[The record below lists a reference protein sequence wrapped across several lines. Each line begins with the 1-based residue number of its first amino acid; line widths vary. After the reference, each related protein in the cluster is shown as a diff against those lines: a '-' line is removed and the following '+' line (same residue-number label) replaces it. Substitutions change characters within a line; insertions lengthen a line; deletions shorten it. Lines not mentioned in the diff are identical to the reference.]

1 MSAPQQTRRS
11 TSRTAPDHSAAIAH
25 TDNAA
30 PTRPTRLPDPS
41 STTTATTSSPHRPA
55 PAQTPTAV
63 EEPTAIGAAML
74 STMSAPSAA
83 IPEPTPADQALNGF
97 DDAADNASSSLSE
110 LGDASDDQSESTPR
124 PTPAREMDDD
134 DDDDDD
140 DSSEAETERLDTTPR
155 KLARPA
161 PDTSLIS
168 EPAYTRTPSKLA
180 HSKTIE
186 RDDSAPPTPSAF
198 PDDAPV
204 DAAVATDSP
213 LHSLSLIATTEAAG
227 LDHVGKKRKRTGA
240 EGSPGDGQDV
250 EGPLRKRST
259 PARSSALDGLAD
271 AAADRQGQM
280 NADDELEN
288 AEEHLSALGNEEH
301 ELEERQANIA
311 AQTVSELATV
321 AKHTKPRKGGR
332 RGKRKTE
339 DPSYASAE
347 PFVAADTHEG
357 EAEAEHDDEDSAVL
371 DEEVTKKKLA
381 IDELAKIEKKF
392 KLFREKLCDEQIA
405 QLERELEMLKQPNC
419 VHPEYAAMIKC
430 IDDRRAD
437 KIAYETRLLEYKQKN
452 LEIITAA
459 ERHQMHSQY
468 FQTVRHVREEILEEC
483 NQRVFELQRGRRQL
497 GCDETEYMV
506 RLPEKRSD
514 QIRHQTAYNLEVSVL
529 SGVAKYVGFPAA
541 PDISPARPMEID
553 EDLRAM
559 KIATRTPAPPPSF
572 RTYNRTTTA
581 DEAAAEE
588 QFLESTP
595 WANPRHPSHQE
606 SRYPLG
612 PSRVPSYQTPAGQR
626 RMVDLTAPNGSA
638 STIEA
643 NSNPPSSNAHHTN
656 GLLGDAESPV
666 LHMKRAPAD
675 HSAYGETD
683 PRGNMSVLSR
693 ETYGIMSSPAA
704 QHMELPHD
712 QGGGGGGGGGGQ
724 RWASSGMRPMNSGPN
739 ATSAQPGS
747 TGRPDAARAPMTQRS
762 GLGTISVGN
771 GLFGV
776 R

>member
-1 MSAPQQTRRS
+1 MSAPHHTRRS
-11 TSRTAPDHSAAIAH
+11 TSRTAPDLSKSVAQPE
-25 TDNAA
+25 NALSPLPTGSSNPSTASPSHESTA
-30 PTRPTRLPDPS
+30 PG
-41 STTTATTSSPHRPA
+41 
-55 PAQTPTAV
+55 
-63 EEPTAIGAAML
+63 EPTAIAAAML
-74 STMSAPSAA
+74 STMKASSAA
-83 IPEPTPADQALNGF
+83 IAEAMPVEQASNGF
-97 DDAADNASSSLSE
+97 DDAADNGSSSLSE
-110 LGDASDDQSESTPR
+110 LGDASDDQSEPTPR
-124 PTPAREMDDD
+124 QTPAAEMDEDD
-134 DDDDDD
+134 
-140 DSSEAETERLDTTPR
+140 SEAETERLDTTPR
-155 KLARPA
+155 KLTRTVPE
-161 PDTSLIS
+161 TSLLS

-186 RDDSAPPTPSAF
+186 DNESAPPTPSAGT
-198 PDDAPV
+198 DEAPI
-204 DAAVATDSP
+204 DAAATADNP
-213 LHSLSLIATTEAAG
+213 LHSLSLIATTEAAS
-227 LDHVGKKRKRTGA
+227 LEHAGKKRKRTSA
-240 EGSPGDGQDV
+240 ERSPVGEQD
-250 EGPLRKRST
+250 EEEPLRKRSE

-271 AAADRQGQM
+271 AAANRQGRVD
-280 NADDELEN
+280 ADEELDN
-288 AEEHLSALGNEEH
+288 AEENLSVLAREEM

-311 AQTVSELATV
+311 AQTVNQMATV
-321 AKHTKPRKGGR
+321 AKHAKPRKGGR

-339 DPSYASAE
+339 DPSYACTEPFAAAE
-347 PFVAADTHEG
+347 PQDG
-357 EAEAEHDDEDSAVL
+357 EAECDPEEEDSGVL
-371 DEEVTKKKLA
+371 DEEVTKKKIA

-468 FQTVRHVREEILEEC
+468 FQTVRHIREEILEEC

-541 PDISPARPMEID
+541 PDISAAKPSEID

-559 KIATRTPAPPPSF
+559 KIATRAPAPPPSF

-595 WANPRHPSHQE
+595 WANPRHPSHQQE

-612 PSRVPSYQTPAGQR
+612 PSRVPNYQTPAGQR
-626 RMVDLTAPNGSA
+626 RMVDLSAPNGSA

-666 LHMKRAPAD
+666 LHMKRAPSG
-675 HSAYGETD
+675 HSAYGEVPGSD
-683 PRGNMSVLSR
+683 PRGNMGVLSR
-693 ETYGIMSSPAA
+693 ETYGMMSSPVA
-704 QHMELPHD
+704 QHIDLPHEHT
-712 QGGGGGGGGGGQ
+712 GQ
-724 RWASSGMRPMNSGPN
+724 RWGGNGMRPMNSAPGAAPGQAGP
-739 ATSAQPGS
+739 A
-747 TGRPDAARAPMTQRS
+747 RPDAARAPMTQRN
-762 GLGTISVGN
+762 GLGTISVGS
-771 GLFGV
+771 GLFG

>member
-1 MSAPQQTRRS
+1 MSAPEQTRRS
-11 TSRTAPDHSAAIAH
+11 TSRTAAGPSEDVAH
-25 TDNAA
+25 TQS
-30 PTRPTRLPDPS
+30 PTSTLTTELPDPT
-41 STTTATTSSPHRPA
+41 STTSPSNHSA
-55 PAQTPTAV
+55 PAQIPTPADQD
-63 EEPTAIGAAML
+63 PTAIAAAML
-74 STMSAPSAA
+74 STMAAPTTVLTESL
-83 IPEPTPADQALNGF
+83 PTEQAPNGF
-97 DDAADNASSSLSE
+97 DDVADNGSSSLSE

-124 PTPAREMDDD
+124 PTAVADMDEDD
-134 DDDDDD
+134 
-140 DSSEAETERLDTTPR
+140 SEAETERLDNTPR
-155 KLARPA
+155 KFARTA
-161 PDTSLIS
+161 TETSLLS
-168 EPAYTRTPSKLA
+168 EPIHTRTPSKLA

-186 RDDSAPPTPSAF
+186 HDESAPPTPSAIT
-198 PDDAPV
+198 DDVTMGEAP
-204 DAAVATDSP
+204 TTENP
-213 LHSLSLIATTEAAG
+213 LHSLSLIAASEAAN
-227 LDHVGKKRKRTGA
+227 LEHVGMKRKRSSA
-240 EGSPGDGQDV
+240 EGSPVD
-250 EGPLRKRST
+250 EREEEPLRKRSVN
-259 PARSSALDGLAD
+259 AKGSALDGLAD

-280 NADDELEN
+280 DADEELEN
-288 AEEHLSALGNEEH
+288 AEEHLSALAREEL

-311 AQTVSELATV
+311 AQTVSEMATV

-339 DPSYASAE
+339 DASYAYAE
-347 PFVAADTHEG
+347 PFAAAETH
-357 EAEAEHDDEDSAVL
+357 EAEAEGEHDDEDSAVL
-371 DEEVTKKKLA
+371 DEEVTKKKQA

-419 VHPEYAAMIKC
+419 VHPEYVAMIKC
-430 IDDRRAD
+430 VDDRRAD

-468 FQTVRHVREEILEEC
+468 FQTVRHIREDILEEC

-514 QIRHQTAYNLEVSVL
+514 QIRHQTAYNLEVSIL

-541 PDISPARPMEID
+541 PDISAARPTEID

-559 KIATRTPAPPPSF
+559 KIATRAPVPPPSF

-606 SRYPLG
+606 SRYPPG

-626 RMVDLTAPNGSA
+626 RMVDLSAPNGSA

-643 NSNPPSSNAHHTN
+643 NSNPPSSNAHNAN
-656 GLLGDAESPV
+656 GLLGEAESPV
-666 LHMKRAPAD
+666 LHMKRAPVD
-675 HSAYGETD
+675 HIAYAETPGSD
-683 PRGNMSVLSR
+683 PRNNMGVLSR
-693 ETYGIMSSPAA
+693 ETYGMMSSPAA
-704 QHMELPHD
+704 QHMEIPHE
-712 QGGGGGGGGGGQ
+712 QVGP
-724 RWASSGMRPMNSGPN
+724 RWVGSMRPMNAEPNTAPGP
-739 ATSAQPGS
+739 PGVA
-747 TGRPDAARAPMTQRS
+747 RPDAARAPLTQRS
-762 GLGTISVGN
+762 GLGTISVGS
-771 GLFGV
+771 GLFG

>member
-1 MSAPQQTRRS
+1 MSAPQHTRRS
-11 TSRTAPDHSAAIAH
+11 TSRTAPNRRETVAQP
-25 TDNAA
+25 DNTVTAVPA
-30 PTRPTRLPDPS
+30 ELPDPS
-41 STTTATTSSPHRPA
+41 STASPSHELAAAQTATA
-55 PAQTPTAV
+55 AA
-63 EEPTAIGAAML
+63 EEPTAVAAAML
-74 STMSAPSAA
+74 STMKASSTA
-83 IPEPTPADQALNGF
+83 IAETMPAKQASNGF
-97 DDAADNASSSLSE
+97 DDAADNGSSSLSE
-110 LGDASDDQSESTPR
+110 LGDASDDQSELTPR
-124 PTPAREMDDD
+124 QTPAADIDEDD
-134 DDDDDD
+134 
-140 DSSEAETERLDTTPR
+140 SEAETERLDTTPR
-155 KLARPA
+155 KLSRTVPE
-161 PDTSLIS
+161 TTLLS
-168 EPAYTRTPSKLA
+168 ESAYTRTPSKLA
-180 HSKTIE
+180 HSKTIQ
-186 RDDSAPPTPSAF
+186 DDESAPATPSALA
-198 PDDAPV
+198 DEAPI
-204 DAAVATDSP
+204 DAADTADNP
-213 LHSLSLIATTEAAG
+213 LHSLSLIASTEAAS
-227 LDHVGKKRKRTGA
+227 LEHAGKKRKRASA
-240 EGSPGDGQDV
+240 ERSPVDEQD
-250 EGPLRKRST
+250 EEEPSRKRSE
-259 PARSSALDGLAD
+259 PARNSALDDLAD
-271 AAADRQGQM
+271 AAADRQGRTE
-280 NADDELEN
+280 ADEELDN
-288 AEEHLSALGNEEH
+288 AEENLSVLAREEL

-311 AQTVSELATV
+311 AQTVNQMATV

-339 DPSYASAE
+339 DTSYAYAE
-347 PFVAADTHEG
+347 TFVAAEPQEG
-357 EAEAEHDDEDSAVL
+357 EAECDPDEEDSAVL
-371 DEEVTKKKLA
+371 DEEVTKKKIA

-419 VHPEYAAMIKC
+419 VHPEYVAMIKC

-468 FQTVRHVREEILEEC
+468 FQTVRHIREEILEEC

-541 PDISPARPMEID
+541 PDISAAKPAEVD

-559 KIATRTPAPPPSF
+559 KIITRAPAPPPSF

-612 PSRVPSYQTPAGQR
+612 PSRVPNYQTPAGQR

-666 LHMKRAPAD
+666 LHMKRAPVD
-675 HSAYGETD
+675 HSVYGDGPGSD
-683 PRGNMSVLSR
+683 PRGNMGVLSR
-693 ETYGIMSSPAA
+693 ETYGMMSSPAA
-704 QHMELPHD
+704 QHMDLPHEH
-712 QGGGGGGGGGGQ
+712 GGQ
-724 RWASSGMRPMNSGPN
+724 RWVGGSMRPMNSAPN
-739 ATSAQPGS
+739 PPPGQPGS
-747 TGRPDAARAPMTQRS
+747 ARPDAARAPIPQRS
-762 GLGTISVGN
+762 GLGTISVGS
-771 GLFGV
+771 GLFG